1 MYGVCAITKK
11 NMVSFARMPPHAH
24 VPVLGRR
31 NAHVPAPRAGLAGQI
46 GLRLAPFLF
55 QVFANLV
62 SKLNL

>member
-11 NMVSFARMPPHAH
+11 NMVSFARMPPHARI
-24 VPVLGRR
+24 PILGRHG
-31 NAHVPAPRAGLAGQI
+31 APAPRAGSAGQI
-46 GLRLAPFLF
+46 GLRSDPFLF

>member
-11 NMVSFARMPPHAH
+11 NMVSFARMPPHAR
-24 VPVLGRR
+24 VSVLGRIGPSR
-31 NAHVPAPRAGLAGQI
+31 RARAGPAGQI
-46 GLRLAPFLF
+46 GLRSAPFLF